1 MKLKQQWLS
10 VRAASLVLAGS
21 VAVLVSSPLA
31 AAGPLQ
37 KVPPRPATV
46 RTQNVIWTE
55 GKSARKVPVILP
67 ARLAPVKKAVPA
79 KQSVPVHRWGI
90 IFSD

>member
-1 MKLKQQWLS
+1 MKQKQQWLS
-10 VRAASLVLAGS
+10 VRVAGFVLAGS
-21 VAVLVSSPLA
+21 VAGLVNSPLA
-31 AAGPLQ
+31 AASPLQ
-37 KVPPRPATV
+37 KVPQRPATV

-79 KQSVPVHRWGI
+79 KQSVPVRRWGI
-90 IFSD
+90 LFSD